1 MKKINKIKITI
12 LRTLF
17 SASSKTLDSFSVF
30 KRTKV
35 PFSDFTRN
43 VNELK
48 ENGYINVDGI
58 LLNITHSGRKL
69 ILTTNSS
76 YLGSQKK
83 TWREVPKSMCGPK
96 LDINYKYVPS
106 IRLLSK
112 NLKPRIDNK

>member
-12 LRTLF
+12 LKTLF
-17 SASSKTLDSFSVF
+17 SASSRTLDSFSVF

-35 PFSDFTRN
+35 PFSDFSRN

-48 ENGYINVDGI
+48 ETGYINVDGI
-58 LLNITHSGRKL
+58 LLNITLSGRKL
-69 ILTTNSS
+69 ILTISNDH
-76 YLGSQKK
+76 LDNPQK
-83 TWREVPKSMCGPK
+83 TWREVPKSMRGPK

-112 NLKPRIDNK
+112 KLKPSIDNK